1 MTGINRS
8 GAATLPGVQQ
18 AGPLVR
24 LIGGLVQVRYP
35 YTDPLAAQRARG
47 LLRLSLII
55 GLAAL
60 IGLVYVLATFDRQ
73 ANDLIAS
80 TGLIGAIVG
89 AGLTIMLVRRGRE
102 RSAGVVLVMVT
113 TIGASV
119 ALFPYGYDNVGA
131 LALSIPLVLAGVL
144 FGWGGA
150 LIVLGILL
158 VTLFASTLALLT
170 QLIVP
175 VPLFT
180 SGVTPLAVIVIG
192 GLTLGADALI
202 LGAFAGISP
211 RTWAGARLDT
221 TDRRLIANIDQIIES
236 YTSREDLIAHV
247 GDDLRNLLGYY
258 YIQLFAVGSNGALLI
273 RPARIG
279 AISTHTRAERRIA
292 LDDQQ
297 NVVAA
302 TFHTGQTRFI
312 ARDAPDSDRS
322 EFLEATQ
329 SELLVPLRQGDRALG
344 VLDVHS
350 IRALAFETHDVELLE
365 LIAGRLATA
374 LRNLQTAAELR
385 RTAAERLQLQEQV
398 ERLVHDLER
407 LRRET
412 NQQAWDEYLSGREPG
427 RIGFD
432 WAGGQTTPNTAV
444 TSALAHAASDALPQI
459 RMDGND
465 QVLSAP
471 ITVRGQLLGALVF
484 RAVGESPWGEHSLE
498 LARLIGQR
506 LALVLDNV
514 RLLEQ
519 TQTAAVR
526 ERLINQIAVQLQAQ
540 PDMETLLATAAQS
553 FSRALGASS
562 ARVQLV
568 LPEHSELAVTPAADR
583 TTANGT
589 GDEL

>member
-1 MTGINRS
+1 MTGLNRS
-8 GAATLPGVQQ
+8 GETILPGAPQPRHL
-18 AGPLVR
+18 AR
-24 LIGGLVQVRYP
+24 LIGNGMQVRYP
-35 YTDPLAAQRARG
+35 YTDPLTAQRARG
-47 LLRLSLII
+47 LLRLSLIV

-60 IGLVYVLATFDRQ
+60 VGLAYVLATFNGQ
-73 ANDLIAS
+73 ASDLIDS
-80 TGLIGAIVG
+80 IGLIGIMLG
-89 AGLTIMLVRRGRE
+89 AGLTILLVQRGRE
-102 RSAGVVLVMVT
+102 RNASVVLVIVAT
-113 TIGASV
+113 VGASV
-119 ALFPYGYDNVGA
+119 ALFPYGYDNVGV
-131 LALSIPLVLAGVL
+131 LILSIPLVLSGVL

-150 LIVLGILL
+150 LIVLGVLL
-158 VTLFASTLALLT
+158 VMLFASTLALLT

-180 SGVTPLAVIVIG
+180 EGVTPLAVIAIG
-192 GLTLGADALI
+192 GLGLSANTLI
-202 LGAFAGISP
+202 LRAFAGISP
-211 RTWAGARLDT
+211 RTRTGTRLDT
-221 TDRRLIANIDQIIES
+221 IDSRLIASIDQMIES
-236 YTSREDLIAHV
+236 YTDRADLIAHG

-258 YIQLFAVGSNGALLI
+258 YIQLFTVEANDTMLI
-273 RPARIG
+273 RPMRIG
-279 AISTHTRAERRIA
+279 VISTQTRAERRIA
-292 LDDQQ
+292 LDDQK

-302 TFHTGQTRFI
+302 TFHAGQSRFV
-312 ARDAPDSDRS
+312 ARDVPASERS

-329 SELLVPLRQGDRALG
+329 SELLIPLRQGDRILG
-344 VLDVHS
+344 ILDVHS
-350 IRALAFETHDVELLE
+350 SRALAFETYDVELLE
-365 LIAGRLATA
+365 LVAGRLAA
-374 LRNLQTAAELR
+374 GLRNLQTATELR
-385 RTAAERLQLQEQV
+385 QTSAERLQLQEQV
-398 ERLVHDLER
+398 ERLVHDLEQ

-412 NQQAWDEYLSGREPG
+412 NQRAWDEYLSGRDLG

-432 WAGGQTTPNTAV
+432 WVDGQTTSNTAV
-444 TSALAHAASDALPQI
+444 TPALAHAASDALPQI

-471 ITVRGQLLGALVF
+471 IAVRGQLLGALVF

-540 PDMETLLATAAQS
+540 PDMQTLLTTAAQS

-568 LPEHSELAVTPAADR
+568 LPEDLEPAVMPAADR
-583 TTANGT
+583 TTANGI
-589 GDEL
+589 GDEP